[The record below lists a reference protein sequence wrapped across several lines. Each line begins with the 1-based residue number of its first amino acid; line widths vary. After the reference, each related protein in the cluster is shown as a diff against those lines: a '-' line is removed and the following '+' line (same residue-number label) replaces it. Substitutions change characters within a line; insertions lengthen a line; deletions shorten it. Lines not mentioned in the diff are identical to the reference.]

1 MSFLSFE
8 GSVSLEA
15 RCSGIC
21 KKALLITMI
30 SMPFLFS
37 AGSNAVAPVMPAEME
52 QAIRTAIQ
60 THPDVMAA
68 DSQRLSAHSQVV
80 AGDYRWFPRADVSAR
95 TGKSGDRYS
104 VIGLQQTLW
113 DAGRLNADY
122 EAVKANEQAALS
134 GKGATMEAIGMAAAN
149 AYLNLARAREQLLVA
164 EENVEQHEQLHASV
178 IKRNEGG
185 IGSKS
190 DVTLTTSRL
199 QQARAA
205 ARQWQGEVGRAEAAY
220 LSVIG
225 SEAPAS
231 GLQALALWEVENGRE
246 GVITRV
252 AARSPT
258 LQKLREE
265 VRVAEAVVDS
275 KKAQL
280 YPSLYA
286 RIDNTHYFGSSPVDN
301 DTRFSINFEWQND
314 VALSQRY
321 HIDAAQHQVM
331 AARRALESEQRR
343 LTEAAS
349 SYWDDYLT
357 AINRTAELDQFA
369 ASAVETV
376 QLFKRQF
383 TIGRRS
389 WPEVMNTLQD
399 LYAARNQKVDARYA
413 AMSSRMRLAFLGGEM
428 DGFLGAQAPADAH
441 KQAAEQP

>member
-1 MSFLSFE
+1 MRKDVRKKACLISFISLPCLFSFLANAAE
-8 GSVSLEA
+8 PA
-15 RCSGIC
+15 I
-21 KKALLITMI
+21 
-30 SMPFLFS
+30 P
-37 AGSNAVAPVMPAEME
+37 AGME
-52 QAIRTAIQ
+52 QAIRAAMQ

-68 DSQRLSAHSQVV
+68 DSQMLSAHSQVQ
-80 AGDYRWFPRADVSAR
+80 AGDYRWFPRAEVSAR

-134 GKGATMEAIGMAAAN
+134 GKSAAMETIGMAAAN
-149 AYLNLARAREQLLVA
+149 AYLNLARAREQLQVA
-164 EENVEQHEQLHASV
+164 EENVKEHRKLHFSV
-178 IKRNEGG
+178 LKRSDGG

-190 DVTLTTSRL
+190 DVTLAISRL

-225 SEAPAS
+225 TEAPVS
-231 GLQALALWEVENGRE
+231 QLQAPALWEVENGRA
-246 GVITRV
+246 GVIARV
-252 AARSPT
+252 NARSPS

-286 RIDNTHYFGSSPVDN
+286 RIDNTRYFGDSPVDN

-321 HIDAAQHQVM
+321 QIESAQHQVM
-331 AARRALESEQRR
+331 AARRALESEGRR

-349 SYWDDYLT
+349 SYWDDYMT

-369 ASAVETV
+369 ASADETV

-389 WPEVMNTLQD
+389 WPEVMNSLQD

-413 AMSSRMRLAFLGGEM
+413 AMASRMRLAFLGGEM
-428 DGFLGAQAPADAH
+428 DGLLGLRAPASLQNDA
-441 KQAAEQP
+441 AGQP